1 MDENQVRSLLLFINT
16 GVKILSARIL
26 LFLALLLTFSLFGF
40 VMFQPTYE
48 RILLATI
55 FAILVFLPVVRTDLK
70 TIDSRKTIEG
80 G

>member
-1 MDENQVRSLLLFINT
+1 MEENQVRSLLLFINA

-26 LFLALLLTFSLFGF
+26 LFVALLLTFSLFAF
-40 VMFQPTYE
+40 VMFAPTYE

-55 FAILVFLPVVRTDLK
+55 FAILVFLPVIRTDLK
-70 TIDSRKTIEG
+70 AIDSRKTIEG

>member
-1 MDENQVRSLLLFINT
+1 MDENQVRSLVLFINA

-26 LFLALLLTFSLFGF
+26 LFLALLLTFALFGF
-40 VMFQPTYE
+40 VMFYPTYE

-55 FAILVFLPVVRTDLK
+55 FAILIFLPVVRTDIK
-70 TIDSRKTIEG
+70 TIESRKTIEG